1 MGTPQC
7 PTVGISC
14 TVSFSHG
21 VFLWTCAMVE
31 HVCPDQSSFLL
42 SAMNPQDTWKSVTSN
57 RWQTLPLGILEIRAG
72 IHLQLNTHLSST
84 GREEREKTQGCTAL
98 QEKWRSDIMIL
109 WPDFGVVLCGARNW
123 TQWSLWVLS
132 KSGYSM
138 TLLFYDSSF
147 QQWLGSLFSWQV
159 QASDS
164 VQHKCWF
171 TASAFQ
177 KRKTK
182 MPVTMDEECLNTG
195 DRNGDSLRKRKLK
208 WNKWRPQRQADLMKN
223 K

>member
-1 MGTPQC
+1 MWVTATAEEKKLSSLGLLGPEQSGLMAAAAPHREQRGSTEQC
-7 PTVGISC
+7 SLLTGPEGIAWSC
-14 TVSFSHG
+14 DREGSGWISGNDSSPEDGQALEQSLQGRGHT
-21 VFLWTCAMVE
+21 
-31 HVCPDQSSFLL
+31 SSFW
-42 SAMNPQDTWKSVTSN
+42 SSRSIWT
-57 RWQTLPLGILEIRAG
+57 TL
-72 IHLQLNTHLSST
+72 
-84 GREEREKTQGCTAL
+84 
-98 QEKWRSDIMIL
+98 SDI
-109 WPDFGVVLCGARNW
+109 WSEFWVVLCGARSW

-132 KSGYSM
+132 NSGYSM

-182 MPVTMDEECLNTG
+182 MPVTMDEEHLNTG